1 MLSYNRE
8 RRNPLDID
16 IINQNLVT
24 SNLSKIKKQ
33 GKDPAKQ
40 ALKEKELK
48 KACEGFEA
56 IILNTM
62 VKSMRESL
70 PGDALFGESNGAN
83 IYKSMYDQYLSEE
96 LSKKNQ
102 SVGLKEFLYRQL
114 KDSL

>member
-1 MLSYNRE
+1 MDM
-8 RRNPLDID
+8 DIV
-16 IINQNLVT
+16 NQNLT
-24 SNLSKIKKQ
+24 AATLSKIKKQ
-33 GKDPAKQ
+33 TRDPAEQ
-40 ALKEKELK
+40 ILKEKELK

-70 PGDALFGESNGAN
+70 PGDALFGESNSTN

-96 LSKKNQ
+96 LSRTHQ
-102 SVGLKEFLYRQL
+102 SVGLKEFLYKQL

>member
-1 MLSYNRE
+1 M
-8 RRNPLDID
+8 DID
-16 IINQNLVT
+16 IINQNLAAA
-24 SNLSKIKKQ
+24 NLSKIKRQ
-33 GKDPAKQ
+33 DKDPAKK

-70 PGDALFGESNGAN
+70 PGDALLGESNGMN

-96 LSKKNQ
+96 LSKSRQ
-102 SVGLKEFLYRQL
+102 SVGLKEFLYKQL